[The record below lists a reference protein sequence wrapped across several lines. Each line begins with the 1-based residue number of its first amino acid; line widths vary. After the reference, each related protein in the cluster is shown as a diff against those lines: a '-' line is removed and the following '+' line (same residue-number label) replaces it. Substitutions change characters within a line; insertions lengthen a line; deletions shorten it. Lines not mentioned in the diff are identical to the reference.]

1 MDENEN
7 ETKYA
12 DVPVLTEEMVDAAF
26 GAAWDGGPAGQAF
39 VSLAAAAEFAT
50 EVAKEE
56 RPRSKVSYWLSRG
69 VRVMSRPRWATKKP
83 YVTKVEKKAKRRQKQ
98 ASRKANR

>member
-1 MDENEN
+1 MNENEN

-39 VSLAAAAEFAT
+39 VSLAAAEQF
-50 EVAKEE
+50 EEPVEKEE
-56 RPRSKVSYWLSRG
+56 RPRVSYWLSRG

>member
-1 MDENEN
+1 MNENEN

-12 DVPVLTEEMVDAAF
+12 DVPVLTEEMVDAVFREVDFPTATRQ
-26 GAAWDGGPAGQAF
+26 PF
-39 VSLAAAAEFAT
+39 VQLAAAEQF
-50 EVAKEE
+50 EEPVEKEE
-56 RPRSKVSYWLSRG
+56 RPRVSYWLSRG